1 MSGISAG
8 RFCKAL
14 AVVGANKPATDQ
26 RRPIPSGDTRG
37 KFPRRPEFDVLS
49 SLIPLFFIARNRVG
63 LWIAREVEGRAG
75 GIFLL
80 KKLALRF
87 AGRYSAP
94 IGCTTMLLTER
105 FELDVENHGNRL
117 IGWIGAALNVL
128 ARYVPDCP
136 PPIPI
141 MEKRRKAEWQ

>member
-1 MSGISAG
+1 
-8 RFCKAL
+8 
-14 AVVGANKPATDQ
+14 
-26 RRPIPSGDTRG
+26 
-37 KFPRRPEFDVLS
+37 
-49 SLIPLFFIARNRVG
+49 
-63 LWIAREVEGRAG
+63 
-75 GIFLL
+75 
-80 KKLALRF
+80 
-87 AGRYSAP
+87 
-94 IGCTTMLLTER
+94 MLLTER